1 MHIGGK
7 DEHHTYMMTDSDQ
20 NKQVPLSKVSEEKDL
35 GVTIDSQLKF
45 TQHINITVK
54 KQIKSWE
61 SSNDPSHIW
70 TKPCS
75 YNFTNP

>member
-54 KQIKSWE
+54 KQISLG
-61 SSNDPSHIW
+61 NHPTILLIYGQNQ
-70 TKPCS
+70 CS